1 MVHAVHLI
9 IHKKRKPIAKIPSGD
24 VKIIM
29 KINMTLHQLIKRLV
43 YVGARMLGVGRK
55 AIYKMNKWHPFER
68 RGTIFDLVLGSNPN
82 VGQLEIFWHKLVCV
96 FYHYFIYHAPK
107 KESHKSRNA
116 RNELKLKQV
125 IRWINLILSAFNSHK
140 QVV

>member
-1 MVHAVHLI
+1 
-9 IHKKRKPIAKIPSGD
+9 
-24 VKIIM
+24 
-29 KINMTLHQLIKRLV
+29 
-43 YVGARMLGVGRK
+43 
-55 AIYKMNKWHPFER
+55 MNKCHLFER

-96 FYHYFIYHAPK
+96 FYHYFIYQAPK

-125 IRWINLILSAFNSHK
+125 IR
-140 QVV
+140 